1 MHNKDLWSVLLF
13 LEAAGA
19 SGRCVVPEEEAEVTR
34 QKSVKLI
41 GSTSEGIRHPLKAP
55 QHYVSASFSS
65 VRSQQK
71 KSLLVHYIT
80 MVVASHCLILSS
92 ILFMLTQVMIT
103 VLIQYIIIIIKCC
116 CPDDFSLAPSSQFQH
131 HSLHCTSF
139 IPSFKT
145 CTIPYKIHLSVIHC
159 FTTSSVTRFL
169 LS

>member
-1 MHNKDLWSVLLF
+1 MDLNAMHNKDLWSVLLF

-71 KSLLVHYIT
+71 KSLSDMARPMSPPRFIG
-80 MVVASHCLILSS
+80 
-92 ILFMLTQVMIT
+92 
-103 VLIQYIIIIIKCC
+103 
-116 CPDDFSLAPSSQFQH
+116 DDDDDDGTYVSYRS
-131 HSLHCTSF
+131 TS
-139 IPSFKT
+139 T
-145 CTIPYKIHLSVIHC
+145 
-159 FTTSSVTRFL
+159 
-169 LS
+169 